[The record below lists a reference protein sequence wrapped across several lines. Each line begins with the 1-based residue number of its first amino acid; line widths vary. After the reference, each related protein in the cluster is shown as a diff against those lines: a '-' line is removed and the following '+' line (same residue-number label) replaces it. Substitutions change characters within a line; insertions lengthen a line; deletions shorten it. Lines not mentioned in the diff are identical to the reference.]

1 MTTIL
6 GKIDEIAPNLF
17 RLEQDDETRIISQY
31 ILLVGKKILVID
43 AGLPS
48 SAEFALIPTLKKL
61 ADHVSEISLLITHP
75 DADHFGGTA
84 KLKEAFPDLTV
95 IAHIDDCPPLGS
107 LASTIER
114 RYEPFKL
121 SDEIELS
128 NQAHT
133 RINSRMG
140 SDFEVS
146 KKLNSDLVFAESPF
160 GVNILHIP
168 GHSAGHLGVWIPDSK
183 ILISGDGVMGL
194 GIRNRD
200 GSFLYPPQF
209 ISPTIYRSSIE
220 KLQKLKIE
228 LLLCSHE
235 QPLREAS
242 VDSFLQES
250 LVSIDELSYRT
261 KMAIGNE
268 SSTLL
273 KICAK
278 VHASYDS
285 FPKNR
290 EADFALSI
298 QGILMEM
305 ESQGTLTVD
314 SLRFPRSFRRR

>member
-31 ILLVGKKILVID
+31 ILLVGQKILVID

-48 SAEFALIPTLKKL
+48 SAEFALIPTVQKL
-61 ADHVSEISLLITHP
+61 VKHGSEISLLITHP

-84 KLKEAFPDLTV
+84 MLKAAFPDLTV

-121 SDEIELS
+121 SDQIELS
-128 NQAHT
+128 SQAHT
-133 RINSRMG
+133 IINSRMG

-146 KKLNSDLVFAESPF
+146 NKLNSDLVFAEPPF

-183 ILISGDGVMGL
+183 IFISGDGVMGL

-209 ISPTIYRSSIE
+209 ISPTMYRSSIE

-235 QPLREAS
+235 QPLRGSS
-242 VDSFLQES
+242 VNSFLQES
-250 LVSIDELSYRT
+250 LESIDDLSYRT
-261 KMAIGNE
+261 EMAIGNE

-314 SLRFPRSFRRR
+314 SLSFPRSFRRK

>member
-1 MTTIL
+1 
-6 GKIDEIAPNLF
+6 
-17 RLEQDDETRIISQY
+17 
-31 ILLVGKKILVID
+31 
-43 AGLPS
+43 
-48 SAEFALIPTLKKL
+48 
-61 ADHVSEISLLITHP
+61 
-75 DADHFGGTA
+75 
-84 KLKEAFPDLTV
+84 
-95 IAHIDDCPPLGS
+95 
-107 LASTIER
+107 
-114 RYEPFKL
+114 
-121 SDEIELS
+121 
-128 NQAHT
+128 
-133 RINSRMG
+133 MG

-146 KKLNSDLVFAESPF
+146 KKLNSDLVFAQPPF

-183 ILISGDGVMGL
+183 IFISGDGVMGL

-235 QPLREAS
+235 QPLRGNS
-242 VDSFLQES
+242 VDSFLEES
-250 LVSIDELSYRT
+250 LESIDDLSYRT
-261 KMAIGNE
+261 EMAIGNE

-273 KICAK
+273 KICAN

-314 SLRFPRSFRRR
+314 SLSFPRSFRRK

>member
-1 MTTIL
+1 MTSLL

-31 ILLVGKKILVID
+31 ILLVGKKVLVVD

-48 SAEFALIPTLKKL
+48 SAEFALVPTLQKL
-61 ADHVSEISLLITHP
+61 ADHNSEISLIITHP

-84 KLKEAFPDLTV
+84 TLKKAFPDLTV

-107 LASTIER
+107 LASTIEN

-121 SDEIELS
+121 SDEIVLS
-128 NQAHT
+128 RQAHA

-140 SDFEVS
+140 SDFIVS
-146 KKLNSDLVFAESPF
+146 EKLSSDFIFAEWPY

-168 GHSAGHLGVWIPDSK
+168 GHSAGHLGVWIPGLK

-209 ISPTIYRSSIE
+209 ISPTIYRSSIK
-220 KLQKLKIE
+220 KLKELKIE

-235 QPLREAS
+235 QPLHGTS

-250 LVSIDELSYRT
+250 LESIEDLSYRT
-261 KMAIGNE
+261 EMALGNE

-278 VHASYDS
+278 VHASYGS
-285 FPKNR
+285 FPMDR

-314 SLRFPRSFRRR
+314 SLIFPRCFRRK